1 MVKAGHT
8 STVEVLKFLRAFED
22 ETDYNVWSSIS
33 NILSRLSQLL
43 GNTPYREGYDNVR
56 QDSFIRNT
64 GTHYI
69 SQFLVS
75 ETVAEQSVQSVG
87 VEQSRERNSSG
98 HVAQKSD
105 IGAHGAAE

>member
-56 QDSFIRNT
+56 QGKFYIILMRATSVSFSIRN
-64 GTHYI
+64 
-69 SQFLVS
+69 SC
-75 ETVAEQSVQSVG
+75 
-87 VEQSRERNSSG
+87 
-98 HVAQKSD
+98 
-105 IGAHGAAE
+105 

>member
-56 QDSFIRNT
+56 QYQLRHRFSR
-64 GTHYI
+64 
-69 SQFLVS
+69 SM
-75 ETVAEQSVQSVG
+75 ERAEFF
-87 VEQSRERNSSG
+87 
-98 HVAQKSD
+98 
-105 IGAHGAAE
+105 